1 MQLYPKLIMD
11 ALATVTYA
19 GTKKNLVES
28 QMVADQPA
36 ISAPANESDPW
47 KVTVVL
53 EFPRDT
59 DPFLKS
65 TVKAAEAAIKYHC
78 AKGLNGLAV
87 EVEIQ
92 TEFKSK
98 PRPEIGK
105 LLPQVKNII
114 AVSSGKGGVG
124 KSTVAANLAIALS
137 RLGYSVGLLDCD
149 IFGPSMP
156 KMFHVEDER
165 PYAVNVDGRDLIN
178 PIEAYGVKMLSIGF
192 FVNPDTATLWRG
204 GMATNALKQ
213 LIADADWGELD
224 YFILDTPPG
233 TSDIHLTLLQ
243 TLAITGAV
251 IVSTPQQVALADAR
265 KGIDMYRNEKVNVPI
280 LGLVE
285 NMAWFTPAELP
296 ENRYYI
302 FGREGCKQ
310 LAEEM
315 NVPLLAQ
322 IPLVQGICDSGDRG
336 EPAALDSNTATGLA
350 FINLAQAVITV
361 VNRRNKE
368 LPKTKIVGV
377 K

>member
-1 MQLYPKLIMD
+1 MSLYPKLIMD

-28 QMVADQPA
+28 EMVADQPA
-36 ISAPANESDPW
+36 INGNQV
-47 KVTVVL
+47 KVVL

-78 AKGLNGLAV
+78 GEDV
-87 EVEIQ
+87 EVEIV

-98 PRPEIGK
+98 PRPEAEK
-105 LLPQVKNII
+105 LLPGVKNII

-124 KSTVAANLAIALS
+124 KSTVAANLAIALA

-149 IFGPSMP
+149 IFGPSIP
-156 KMFHVEDER
+156 KMLGCEDAR
-165 PYAVNVDGRDLIN
+165 PYAVKKDGRDLIC
-178 PIEAYGVKMLSIGF
+178 PIEQYGVKMLSIGF
-192 FVNPDTATLWRG
+192 FVSPSTATLWRG
-204 GMATNALKQ
+204 GMATSALKQ
-213 LIADADWGELD
+213 LIADADWGDLD

-280 LGLVE
+280 LGLIE

-296 ENRYYI
+296 GNRYYI

-315 NVPLLAQ
+315 KVPLLAQ
-322 IPLVQGICDSGDRG
+322 IPLVQSICENGDQG
-336 EPAALDSNTATGLA
+336 TPAALSSETATGLA
-350 FINLAQAVITV
+350 YINLAQAVVTV
-361 VNRRNKE
+361 VNRRNSE

>member
-1 MQLYPKLIMD
+1 MTLYPKMIMD

-28 QMVADQPA
+28 GMVADTPS
-36 ISAPANESDPW
+36 INGM
-47 KVTVVL
+47 KVKVVL
-53 EFPRDT
+53 LFPRDT

-65 TVKAAEAAIKYHC
+65 TVKAAEAAVKYHYQQ
-78 AKGLNGLAV
+78 LAANSEEPTADI
-87 EVEIQ
+87 EVEIE

-98 PRPEIGK
+98 PRPEIEK
-105 LLPQVKNII
+105 LLPGVKNII

-124 KSTVAANLAIALS
+124 KSTVSANLAISLA
-137 RLGYSVGLLDCD
+137 RLGYKVGLLDTD

-156 KMFHVEDER
+156 KMFNCEDAR
-165 PYAVNVDGRDLIN
+165 PYAVNIDGRDLIE
-178 PIEAYGVKMLSIGF
+178 PIEQYGVKLLSIGF

-213 LIADADWGELD
+213 LIADANWGELD

-243 TLAITGAV
+243 TLSITGAV

-265 KGIDMYRNEKVNVPI
+265 KGIDMYRNDKVNVPI

-296 ENRYYI
+296 ENKYYI
-302 FGREGCKQ
+302 FGKEGCKQ

-315 NVPLLAQ
+315 GLPLLAQ
-322 IPLVQGICDSGDRG
+322 IPLVQSICESGDAG
-336 EPAALDSNTATGLA
+336 APAATKVDTMTGQA
-350 FINLAQAVITV
+350 FLNLAQAVVTV

-368 LPKTKIVGV
+368 LPKTKIVGM
-377 K
+377 KS

>member
-1 MQLYPKLIMD
+1 MTLYPKLITD

-19 GTKKNLVES
+19 GTKKNLIES
-28 QMVADQPA
+28 EMLADTPS
-36 ISAPANESDPW
+36 INGH
-47 KVTVVL
+47 KVKIVL
-53 EFPRDT
+53 VFPRDT

-65 TVKAAEAAIKYHC
+65 TVKAAEAAIHYYVGKE
-78 AKGLNGLAV
+78 V
-87 EVEIQ
+87 EVEI
-92 TEFKSK
+92 ELEYKSA
-98 PRPEIGK
+98 PRPEVGK

-124 KSTVAANLAIALS
+124 KSTVSANLAISLA
-137 RLGYSVGLLDCD
+137 RLGYKVGLLDTD

-156 KMFHVEDER
+156 KMFNVEDAR
-165 PYAVNVDGRDLIN
+165 PWAEEKDGRQLIV
-178 PIEAYGVKMLSIGF
+178 PVEQYGVKLLSIGF
-192 FVNPDTATLWRG
+192 FVNKDTATLWRG
-204 GMATNALKQ
+204 GMACSALKQ
-213 LIADADWGELD
+213 LIADADWGDLD

-233 TSDIHLTLLQ
+233 TSDIHLSLLQ
-243 TLAITGAV
+243 TLAITGAI

-265 KGIDMYRNEKVNVPI
+265 KGIDMYTNDKVNVPI

-302 FGREGCKQ
+302 FGKEGCKN
-310 LAEEM
+310 LAKEM

-322 IPLVQGICDSGDRG
+322 IPLVQGICENGDSGT
-336 EPAALDSNTATGLA
+336 PAALDVASPTGQA
-350 FINLAQAVITV
+350 FIALAQSVVTV

-368 LPKTKIVGV
+368 QAPTQIVGT